1 MIRTETTALPGVM
14 KVVTKHLADSRGF
27 FAKTIHA
34 DIFRAL
40 GLRSDFTEEY
50 YSISKKNVLRGLHF
64 QTPPFDHA
72 KYVTCL
78 RGEILDVVVDIR
90 KGSPTFGR
98 VASFELSESEAT
110 SIYIPSGFA
119 HGFLAKSED
128 ATVLYRVTSVY
139 APENDAGIL
148 WSSVDFKWPVSIPIV
163 SDRDAGFAAISDFK
177 SPFLYDAGLGK

>member
-1 MIRTETTALPGVM
+1 MIRAEATALSGVM

-34 DIFRAL
+34 DQFRAL

-50 YSISKKNVLRGLHF
+50 YSISKKNVLRGMHF
-64 QTPPFDHA
+64 QTPPHDHA

-90 KGSPTFGR
+90 VGSSTYGK

-110 SIYIPSGFA
+110 SLYIPAGFA
-119 HGFLAKSED
+119 HGFLAKTEE

-139 APENDAGIL
+139 APQNDTGIL
-148 WSSVDFKWPVSIPIV
+148 WSSLDFKWPVTNPIV
-163 SDRDAGFAAISDFK
+163 SDRDAGFTPLGGFK
-177 SPFLYDAGLGK
+177 SPFHYDVGLGR